1 MRIGVTDIGI
11 LDITCRANGSW
22 MKPFGTDALSCAI
35 NDRYSSGLNG
45 FGWINAW
52 KRPGLQEAEKYGWLY
67 WSTIY

>member
-45 FGWINAW
+45 FGWINA
-52 KRPGLQEAEKYGWLY
+52 
-67 WSTIY
+67 